1 MIYSVPI
8 FYEVKEEIEVDLPE
22 GTCSDDIRKEA
33 LKKFYTDGAN
43 ESKAEY
49 VDSSESILEE
59 VPILMVTED
68 CVKELQK
75 EN

>member
-8 FYEVKEEIEVDLPE
+8 FYEVREEIEVDLPK
-22 GTCSDDIRKEA
+22 GTHPYDIRKEA
-33 LKKFYTDGAN
+33 LKKFCTDGAN

-49 VDSSESILEE
+49 VDGSESILEE

>member
-22 GTCSDDIRKEA
+22 GTCSYDIRKEA

-43 ESKAEY
+43 ESNAEY
-49 VDSSESILEE
+49 VDGSESILEE
-59 VPILMVTED
+59 VPIMIITEKGA
-68 CVKELQK
+68 KEL
-75 EN
+75 